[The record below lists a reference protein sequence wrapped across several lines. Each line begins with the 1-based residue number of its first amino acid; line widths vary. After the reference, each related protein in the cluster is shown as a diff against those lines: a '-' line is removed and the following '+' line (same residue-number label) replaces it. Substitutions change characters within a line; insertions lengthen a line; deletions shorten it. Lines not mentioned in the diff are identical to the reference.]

1 MNFEVLCRR
10 MEGST
15 QVWTDNGH
23 RRRKVRVMPN
33 ISVRKV
39 YHEMVQF
46 NYKDDKGVGHIVCL
60 SKDAVE
66 SLSYKG
72 FYVTSSPD
80 GCRRIMKSLAFV
92 GENIDRIS

>member
-1 MNFEVLCRR
+1 MDFEVLCKQ

-46 NYKDDKGVGHIVCL
+46 NYKDDKGVGHILCL

-66 SLSYKG
+66 NLSYKG

-80 GCRRIMKSLAFV
+80 GSRRIMKSLAFV
-92 GENIDRIS
+92 GENSGYIS